1 MSADT
6 GHVAASPLCC
16 RRLRTETRRAA
27 ACGARESRVGV
38 RGDWLATSRIPDGDR
53 ARGGVWRKKIK
64 GRRPRTLAGDVA
76 DSGRRQGARR
86 LVAEKTSD
94 TCRGDT
100 GAAAARGCRARAQAR
115 KKEGRIGGRTPFRL
129 WECSHFGRRCRR
141 SVPSDQARLGAL
153 SQRLPTWVLL
163 LRFPDAGSQ
172 LKRLCVGF
180 LPPSEYLRSGAFAAV
195 ATRNAMISVGPAR
208 C

>member
-100 GAAAARGCRARAQAR
+100 GAAAVVAVGPGHKRGR
-115 KKEGRIGGRTPFRL
+115 KKEG
-129 WECSHFGRRCRR
+129 SA
-141 SVPSDQARLGAL
+141 VARLL
-153 SQRLPTWVLL
+153 
-163 LRFPDAGSQ
+163 DCGS
-172 LKRLCVGF
+172 
-180 LPPSEYLRSGAFAAV
+180 AV
-195 ATRNAMISVGPAR
+195 ISVGVAAAVCRLTRRDWVLCRNACRPGFFCSDFR
-208 C
+208 MQGRN